1 MMTFLVAASSP
12 RLAVAA
18 DRFAEACLLQ
28 ALRTRARDLDLARAA
43 ADDAA
48 ANVRLM
54 QRALLHTDLLECFGV
69 STLSLLHATVVDGR
83 DPVVDDARLL
93 LAYRFPY
100 ELRPNRS
107 DRLWMLTLLD
117 ADGEAAYG
125 TAQPLI
131 ISWRMELRG
140 EEAVTELW
148 CAIADLATQYGEAR
162 RDG

>member
-1 MMTFLVAASSP
+1 V
-12 RLAVAA
+12 
-18 DRFAEACLLQ
+18 
-28 ALRTRARDLDLARAA
+28 
-43 ADDAA
+43 
-48 ANVRLM
+48 
-54 QRALLHTDLLECFGV
+54 
-69 STLSLLHATVVDGR
+69 
-83 DPVVDDARLL
+83 
-93 LAYRFPY
+93 
-100 ELRPNRS
+100 
-107 DRLWMLTLLD
+107 LTLLD